1 LEAGKLEGLKG
12 TKVGRWEV
20 EKLRKKRHFFV
31 SPLSFLLLPLTLINP
46 INSINQSTTY
56 PLSTMLYELRPAQ
69 PAIRIP
75 ASQLSSL

>member
-12 TKVGRWEV
+12 RKVGSWEV

-46 INSINQSTTY
+46 INQSTTY